1 MAGMPGSQTGSVPV
15 IRMYGVTQ
23 EGNSVMCHV
32 HGFASYLFTPAPQG
46 FKDEECAKFRVRA
59 FETFSHVGT
68 VNYV

>member
-1 MAGMPGSQTGSVPV
+1 
-15 IRMYGVTQ
+15 MYGVTQ

>member
-23 EGNSVMCHV
+23 GGNSVMCHV

-46 FKDEECAKFRVRA
+46 FKDEECAKFRVRVASRLYCA
-59 FETFSHVGT
+59 FE
-68 VNYV
+68 